1 MPGEGALS
9 PSNSVQDDGIGIP
22 PAHLNREGLGLR
34 LMKYRAQLING
45 SLDIRNGPSGGTTVE
60 CVLDEK

>member
-1 MPGEGALS
+1 
-9 PSNSVQDDGIGIP
+9 
-22 PAHLNREGLGLR
+22 
-34 LMKYRAQLING
+34 MKYRAQLING